1 MLTGYPPT
9 ERPPGGAQLAGF
21 DATVFVLDDEPGIIS
36 STTCLLESNGARVR
50 AFTDADQ
57 FFSAV
62 NESSEPA
69 CCLLDMRMPGMDGLS
84 VQQRLLQVA
93 PHLVVVIMTGRATY
107 SNCAEAMRLGAVDI
121 IQKPF
126 ESRMFIEQMIGYL
139 NEATRRWEDCKQKL
153 NFRDRFDTLT
163 SREREVYS
171 LMLGGNQTKQLA
183 FQLDISVSTAEKHVR
198 NVLRK
203 FRVDTPVRLILASVN
218 HGELVEEATVGGAP
232 T

>member
-1 MLTGYPPT
+1 MLKEYPSQKGVSEEKRLSGY
-9 ERPPGGAQLAGF
+9 
-21 DATVFVLDDEPGIIS
+21 DATVYILDDEPGIIS
-36 STTCLLESNGARVR
+36 ATTCLLESNGARVR

-69 CCLLDMRMPGMDGLS
+69 CCLLDMSMPGMDGLS

-121 IQKPF
+121 VQKPF
-126 ESRMFIEQMIGYL
+126 ESQVFIQQLIGYL
-139 NEATRRWEDCKQKL
+139 DEATSRWEECKQKL
-153 NFRDRFDTLT
+153 TFRERFETLT

-203 FRVDTPVRLILASVN
+203 FHVDTPVRLILASVQ
-218 HGELVEEATVGGAP
+218 HGELVEEATVGEASS
-232 T
+232 